1 MFTQV
6 KIFIINLEI
15 DMCKNVE
22 AIDVKNNYYMVEK

>member
-6 KIFIINLEI
+6 KLLLINLKI

-22 AIDVKNNYYMVEK
+22 AIDVKITTTWWRR